1 MPDSKQILSSLQP
14 VRNISL
20 KVNVLDYDYN
30 IIDEISGLAL
40 SASLSID
47 ADSDIRRTINIEM
60 MVSTEY
66 TLTTSIGGNI
76 GLYWRAGNPY
86 WFDKYIQIY
95 VGTEN
100 ILTGE
105 IDWVNQGIYLINTPT
120 INYDATTRS
129 LSFEGVDLM
138 SKLTGLRNGYIE
150 GITYQYPSG
159 STITDVIRAILKQQG
174 FTKAIIQT
182 PPVAELPY
190 DINIDI
196 GSTAYDALSQIR
208 DINPNWEMFFDVD
221 GVFYFQQIPS
231 GTPTEVPVVNDKIW
245 EQVVISYDLE
255 TNFEDVKNYIDVV
268 GRFLEVDEVAQNLS
282 EYDEDGS
289 VVSTDFNGHLQLSRP
304 LSYYFSSSSDTP
316 ITWRFAF
323 VLGDISQN
331 PMPTN
336 VLTGGID
343 VVDKDGRRVVHFD
356 EHDITGGYY
365 YNQSY
370 VFQLKFNATG
380 LVSKEWKGYQQPRA
394 IAFESNSESPFYV
407 GDITEHQ
414 SNGKDVNFVKGNPTY
429 IEEINFTLSQHTIDI
444 RPYISKTVFD
454 AATEGTQWVFRVNT
468 LGKVTTILVKENWT
482 GQNISHGV
490 KLYNDSTLN
499 NQIYLDFK
507 GSYLIALQKQ
517 GSWFGGV
524 TTYYNIPASNI
535 PSPSLR
541 IYSLPKFSK
550 QVRGVCSGD
559 EYDNIFSD
567 KQAVERAKYELYL
580 KARRHDTITL
590 TCVPLYWLD
599 VNQLV
604 SYTLP
609 NNDTDKA
616 DYWIIKSISTD
627 FDVSGTQTVTM
638 MRYYPLYEF

>member
-60 MVSTEY
+60 MVSTGY
-66 TLTTSIGGNI
+66 TLTTSMGGNV

-105 IDWVNQGIYLINTPT
+105 TDWVNQGIYLINTPT
-120 INYDATTRS
+120 INYDAMTHS

-159 STITDVIRAILKQQG
+159 STIADVIRAILKQQG

-196 GSTAYDALSQIR
+196 GGTAYDALSQIR

-268 GRFLEVDEVAQNLS
+268 GRFLEVDEVVQYN
-282 EYDEDGS
+282 
-289 VVSTDFNGHLQLSRP
+289 TDTKIATLQRP
-304 LSYYFSSSSDTP
+304 VSYYYSSSNDVNV
-316 ITWRFAF
+316 TWRFAF
-323 VLGDISQN
+323 ILGDIEKPPVKEKFLLAGGFDIYDSD
-331 PMPTN
+331 N
-336 VLTGGID
+336 VLVTHI
-343 VVDKDGRRVVHFD
+343 D
-356 EHDITGGYY
+356 EHEIIGNYY
-365 YNQSY
+365 INQSY
-370 VFQLKFNATG
+370 IFTLSFNGIQLTDKSWRGF
-380 LVSKEWKGYQQPRA
+380 QQPRA
-394 IAFESNSESPFYV
+394 IAFDNNPDSPFYV
-407 GDITEHQ
+407 GEFTEYISH
-414 SNGKDVNFVKGNPTY
+414 GFEVNFVEGTPSY
-429 IEEINFTLSQHTIDI
+429 IDEINLTAENSIVDL
-444 RPYISKTVFD
+444 RPYISEETFFNAD
-454 AATEGTQWVFRVNT
+454 YGTQWDFKINRVSGLPLFDLSVKVNWG
-468 LGKVTTILVKENWT
+468 GKNEIR
-482 GQNISHGV
+482 SV
-490 KLYNDSTLN
+490 KLYNDSRLTDS
-499 NQIYLDFK
+499 IYMDFL
-507 GSYLIALQKQ
+507 GSYIVGFKKQ
-517 GSWFGGV
+517 NGWFGGV
-524 TTYYNIPASNI
+524 LTYYPLPAKYI
-535 PSPSLR
+535 PSPSLD

-567 KQAVERAKYELYL
+567 EQAVERAKYELYL

-609 NNDTDKA
+609 NNTTGEI

>member
-60 MVSTEY
+60 MVSTGY
-66 TLTTSIGGNI
+66 TLTTSMGGNT

-95 VGTEN
+95 VGIEN

-150 GITYQYPSG
+150 GIAYQYSSG
-159 STITDVIRAILKQQG
+159 STIVDVIRAILKQQG

-268 GRFLEVDEVAQNLS
+268 GRFLEVDEVAQNLP
-282 EYDEDGS
+282 EHDEDGN

-304 LSYYFSSSSDTP
+304 LSYYLSSSSDTP

-331 PMPTN
+331 PTPTIA
-336 VLTGGID
+336 LSGGID
-343 VVDKDGRRVVHFD
+343 IVDKDNQRVTYFD
-356 EHDITGGYY
+356 EHDITGGHY

-370 VFQLKFNATG
+370 VFQLKFNTVG

-394 IAFESNSESPFYV
+394 IAFESNPDSPFYV

-414 SNGKDVNFVKGNPTY
+414 SNGKDVNFVKGNPIY
-429 IEEINFTLSQHTIDI
+429 IEEINFTPSQHTIDI
-444 RPYISKTVFD
+444 RPYISKATFD
-454 AATEGTQWVFRVNT
+454 AAAEGTQWVFKVNT
-468 LGKVTTILVKENWT
+468 AGKVTTISAKENWT

-524 TTYYNIPASNI
+524 ATYYNIPASNI
-535 PSPSLR
+535 TSPSLR

-567 KQAVERAKYELYL
+567 EQAVERAKYELYL

-609 NNDTDKA
+609 NNTTGET

>member
-1 MPDSKQILSSLQP
+1 MPNSKQILSSLQP

-60 MVSTEY
+60 MVSTGY
-66 TLTTSIGGNI
+66 TLTTSMGGNV

-150 GITYQYPSG
+150 GIAYQYPSG
-159 STITDVIRAILKQQG
+159 GTIADVIRAILKQQG

-196 GSTAYDALSQIR
+196 GGTAYDALSQIR

-268 GRFLEVDEVAQNLS
+268 GRFLEVDEVAQNLP

-304 LSYYFSSSSDTP
+304 LSYYFSTSSDIP

-331 PMPTN
+331 PTPTN
-336 VLTGGID
+336 VLTGGVD
-343 VVDKDGRRVVHFD
+343 VVDKDGQRVVYFD
-356 EHDITGGYY
+356 EYDITGGYY

-429 IEEINFTLSQHTIDI
+429 IEEINFTPSQHTIDI
-444 RPYISKTVFD
+444 RPYISKAIFD
-454 AATEGTQWVFRVNT
+454 AASEGTQWVFKVNT
-468 LGKVTTILVKENWT
+468 TGKVTTISVKENWT

-567 KQAVERAKYELYL
+567 EQAVERAKYELYL

-609 NNDTDKA
+609 NNTTGEI

>member
-40 SASLSID
+40 SASSSID

-60 MVSTEY
+60 VVSTGY
-66 TLTTSIGGNI
+66 TLTTSMTGNI

-150 GITYQYPSG
+150 GIAYQYPSG
-159 STITDVIRAILKQQG
+159 STIVDVIRKILNQQG
-174 FTKAIIQT
+174 FTKAIIQA
-182 PPVAELPY
+182 PPIDKLPY

-221 GVFYFQQIPS
+221 GIFYFQQIPS
-231 GTPTEVPVVNDKIW
+231 GTPTEVPVVNDEIW
-245 EQVVISYDLE
+245 EQVVVSYDLE

-268 GRFLEVDEVAQNLS
+268 GRFLEVDEVAQNLP
-282 EYDEDGS
+282 ETDRNGN
-289 VVSTDFNGHLQLSRP
+289 VTSTDFNGSLQLSRP

-323 VLGDISQN
+323 VIGDISQA
-331 PMPTN
+331 PAETTE
-336 VLTGGID
+336 LTTELKI
-343 VVDKDGRRVVHFD
+343 VDKDGQNITSFNKD
-356 EHDITGGYY
+356 EMLGNYY
-365 YNQSY
+365 TNQSY
-370 VFQLKFNATG
+370 VFSLTFDTTG
-380 LVSKEWKGYQQPRA
+380 LSNKEWKGYQQPRA
-394 IAFESNSESPFYV
+394 IAFETNSESPFYV

-414 SNGKDVNFVKGNPTY
+414 SNGKNVNFVKGNPIY
-429 IEEINFTLSQHTIDI
+429 IEEVNFTSNERVIDI
-444 RPYISKTVFD
+444 RPYISKATFD
-454 AATEGTQWVFRVNT
+454 AASEGTQWVFKVNT
-468 LGKVTTILVKENWT
+468 TNSVTDISVKENWT
-482 GQNISHGV
+482 GQNTSRTV
-490 KLYNDSTLN
+490 RLYNDSTLN

-517 GSWFGGV
+517 DDWFGGV
-524 TTYYNIPASNI
+524 VTYYNIPASNI

-567 KQAVERAKYELYL
+567 EQAAERAKYEIYL

-590 TCVPLYWLD
+590 TCVSLYWLD

-609 NNDTDKA
+609 NNTTGET

-627 FDVSGTQTVTM
+627 FSVSGTQTVTM